1 MNNIDAGGSMSSQT
15 KVDKL
20 LQKLPKGS
28 KGGFILSKYRL
39 CFGSENCIITTSQFV
54 NKATGLSESVQ
65 IRLKLPA
72 MAVPECNILSYRA
85 LYRTAK
91 NRTIQGLIAHYL
103 LDRELNVR
111 DCIHDAL
118 TDLSGKE
125 LSCVVVD
132 AYDDGNDGCYDV
144 SSFEVDRAI
153 EEHRKV
159 FCEDVSEIKNWF
171 ARGFKGC

>member
-1 MNNIDAGGSMSSQT
+1 MNNIEAAGNMTSQM

-20 LQKLPKGS
+20 LQKLPKGA
-28 KGGFILSKYRL
+28 KGNFTLSKYRL
-39 CFGSENCIITTSQFV
+39 CFGSENCIITTGQFV

-72 MAVPECNILSYRA
+72 MAVPECNILPYRA
-85 LYRTAK
+85 QYHATR
-91 NRTIQGLIAHYL
+91 NRTIQSLIAHYL

-111 DCIHDAL
+111 DCINDAL

-132 AYDDGNDGCYDV
+132 AYDDGNDGCYDA
-144 SSFEVDRAI
+144 SSSEFDRAI
-153 EEHRKV
+153 EERSKV

-171 ARGFKGC
+171 DSGINE

>member
-1 MNNIDAGGSMSSQT
+1 MNNSDAAGNMTSQT

-20 LQKLPKGS
+20 LQEIPKGA
-28 KGGFILSKYRL
+28 KGSFTLSKYRL
-39 CFGSENCIITTSQFV
+39 CLGSENYIITTGQFV

-85 LYRTAK
+85 LYRTTR

-111 DCIHDAL
+111 DCINDAL

-125 LSCVVVD
+125 LPCEVVD
-132 AYDDGNDGCYDV
+132 AHDDGNDGCYDV
-144 SSFEVDRAI
+144 LSSEVDTAI
-153 EEHRKV
+153 EERRKV

-171 ARGFKGC
+171 ASGINE

>member
-1 MNNIDAGGSMSSQT
+1 MNNIEAAGNMTSQM

-20 LQKLPKGS
+20 LQKLPKGT
-28 KGGFILSKYRL
+28 KGNFTLSKYRL
-39 CFGSENCIITTSQFV
+39 CFGAENYIITTGQFV

-91 NRTIQGLIAHYL
+91 NRTIQSLIAHYL

-125 LSCVVVD
+125 LSCEVVD
-132 AYDDGNDGCYDV
+132 AYDEGTDGCYDV
-144 SSFEVDRAI
+144 SSSEFDRAI
-153 EEHRKV
+153 EERSKV
-159 FCEDVSEIKNWF
+159 FCEDVSEIKDWF
-171 ARGFKGC
+171 ASGINE